1 MTAKSGEK
9 GALPA
14 GLYLVATP
22 IGNLGDIT
30 LRALDVLEGATV
42 IACEDSRVTGK
53 LLSAHA
59 IKTPMTAYHDHNA
72 TRARPPLIR
81 RMIAGDAIAL
91 VSDAGTPLI
100 SDPGYKLVTAARD
113 AGLLVTVIPGASAAL
128 SALLLSGLPSDAFF
142 FAGFLA
148 PKTVAR
154 KRALASLATV
164 PGSLIF
170 YESARRLAAFLTD
183 AHDVFGSRRA
193 AIARELTKLHEE
205 VVRGTLD
212 ELAARYADAPSPKG
226 EIVIVIAPGDGDDA
240 ATTEIRLDEL
250 LMPALNRHSL
260 RDAVDMVAAE
270 TGLARK
276 RVYARALELAERA
289 LAAKPQ

>member
-1 MTAKSGEK
+1 MTAKNGEME
-9 GALPA
+9 ALPA

-30 LRALDVLEGATV
+30 LRALDVLKGAAA

-53 LLSAHA
+53 LLSTYG
-59 IKTPMTAYHDHNA
+59 IKTPMVTYHDHNA
-72 TRARPPLIR
+72 ARARPGLIK
-81 RMIAGDAIAL
+81 RMTAGEAIAL

-100 SDPGYKLVTAARD
+100 SDPGFKLVTVAQD
-113 AGLLVTVIPGASAAL
+113 AGLMVTVVPGASAAL
-128 SALLLSGLPSDAFF
+128 SALQLSGLPSDAFF

-154 KRALASLATV
+154 KRAMAELATV
-164 PGSLIF
+164 PGSLVF
-170 YESARRLAAFLTD
+170 YESARRLAAFLSD
-183 AHDVFGSRRA
+183 AQDVFGPRQA
-193 AIARELTKLHEE
+193 AVTRELTKLHEE

-212 ELAARYADAPSPKG
+212 QLVTRYNGTATPKG
-226 EIVIVIAPGDGDDA
+226 EIVIVIGPSEGEDA
-240 ATTEIRLDEL
+240 ATLETRLDDL
-250 LMPALNRHSL
+250 LMPALNQHSL

-276 RVYARALELAERA
+276 RVYARALELADRA
-289 LAAKPQ
+289 AAVKL